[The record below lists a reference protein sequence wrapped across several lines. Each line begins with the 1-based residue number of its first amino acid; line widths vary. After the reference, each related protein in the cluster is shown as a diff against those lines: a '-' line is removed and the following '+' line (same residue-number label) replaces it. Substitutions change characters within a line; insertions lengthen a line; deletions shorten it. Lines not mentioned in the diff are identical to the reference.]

1 MFLESS
7 RYYNQKT
14 VNAHTKDGGRT
25 VKALT
30 LRRLP
35 SVNGKDTIV
44 KGNDR
49 LDIIAQR
56 TYGISTM
63 FWHIADAN
71 TELQA
76 NDLLK
81 ATKYVRIIKVPEK

>member
-7 RYYNQKT
+7 RYQRVRKDE
-14 VNAHTKDGGRT
+14 TKARDGRI
-25 VKALT
+25 VKVVT

-35 SVNGKDTIV
+35 AVVGDPTPV
-44 KGNDR
+44 KENDR

-56 TYGISTM
+56 LYDEPTR

-71 TELQA
+71 TELRA
-76 NDLLK
+76 GDL
-81 ATKYVRIIKVPEK
+81 VDEPGRVIDVPEQ

>member
-7 RYYNQKT
+7 RYHR
-14 VNAHTKDGGRT
+14 VRKDEAKARDGRI
-25 VKALT
+25 VKVVA

-35 SVNGKDTIV
+35 VVGGDPTTTKE
-44 KGNDR
+44 NDR

-56 TYGISTM
+56 LYDDPTM

-76 NDLLK
+76 GDLVDE
-81 ATKYVRIIKVPEK
+81 AGRVIDVPEQ

>member
-1 MFLESS
+1 VFLESS
-7 RYYNQKT
+7 RYHR
-14 VNAHTKDGGRT
+14 VRKDEAKATEGRI
-25 VKALT
+25 VKVVT

-35 SVNGKDTIV
+35 VVGGDSTIT
-44 KGNDR
+44 KENDR

-56 TYGISTM
+56 YYDNPTM

-76 NDLLK
+76 SDL
-81 ATKYVRIIKVPEK
+81 VDEPGRVINVPEQ

>member
-7 RYYNQKT
+7 RYHRVRKDEAKT
-14 VNAHTKDGGRT
+14 RDGRLVKIVALRKLPVVSGDPTTTKEG
-25 VKALT
+25 
-30 LRRLP
+30 
-35 SVNGKDTIV
+35 
-44 KGNDR
+44 DR

-56 TYGISTM
+56 LYDDPTM

-76 NDLLK
+76 GDL
-81 ATKYVRIIKVPEK
+81 VDEPGRVISVPEQ

>member
-7 RYYNQKT
+7 RYHR
-14 VNAHTKDGGRT
+14 VRKDEAKARDGRI
-25 VKALT
+25 VKIVA

-35 SVNGKDTIV
+35 AVGGGPTTI
-44 KGNDR
+44 KENDR

-56 TYGISTM
+56 LYGDPTM

-76 NDLLK
+76 ANLVDE
-81 ATKYVRIIKVPEK
+81 AGRVIDVPEQ

>member
-7 RYYNQKT
+7 RYHGVRT
-14 VNAHTKDGGRT
+14 EEAMARDGRI
-25 VKALT
+25 VKVVA
-30 LRRLP
+30 LRRPP
-35 SVNGKDTIV
+35 SIGGDPTTI
-44 KGNDR
+44 KENDR

-56 TYGISTM
+56 RYGDPAM

-76 NDLLK
+76 CDLVDR
-81 ATKYVRIIKVPEK
+81 AGRVIDVPEH